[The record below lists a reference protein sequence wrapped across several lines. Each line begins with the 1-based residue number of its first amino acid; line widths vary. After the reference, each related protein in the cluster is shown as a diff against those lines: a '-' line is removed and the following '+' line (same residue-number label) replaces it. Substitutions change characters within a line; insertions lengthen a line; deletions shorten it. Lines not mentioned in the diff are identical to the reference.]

1 MSTREMFAAGGVV
14 MWPLLIF
21 SILAFILT
29 VERAV
34 FWLRI
39 RRRQRPLIK
48 RVLNLYEANPAEA
61 VALLKQSLGFP
72 IARIFLEA
80 LELEDASPQQ
90 FSLALEGATHAEVPL
105 LKRFSSVFQTIIAI
119 APLLGLLGTILGLI
133 RSFAAVRIGDLGAD
147 ASAVTG
153 GISEALVSTA
163 AGMIVAIFA
172 LGAFNVFRAFY
183 RRQLSL
189 LQEYSSQLEILHQRR
204 HQNYSYSEKADYAS
218 IQR

>member
-61 VALLKQSLGFP
+61 VALLK
-72 IARIFLEA
+72 
-80 LELEDASPQQ
+80 
-90 FSLALEGATHAEVPL
+90 
-105 LKRFSSVFQTIIAI
+105 
-119 APLLGLLGTILGLI
+119 
-133 RSFAAVRIGDLGAD
+133 
-147 ASAVTG
+147 
-153 GISEALVSTA
+153 
-163 AGMIVAIFA
+163 
-172 LGAFNVFRAFY
+172 
-183 RRQLSL
+183 
-189 LQEYSSQLEILHQRR
+189 
-204 HQNYSYSEKADYAS
+204 
-218 IQR
+218 